1 MVYISSQQDS
11 TYFHWQIETYL
22 RNFESKG
29 IDLKKCYVVMLYNGK
44 ISDRAKELQR
54 NYEANF
60 YFYPMR
66 PTHRYYIASVKPYG
80 MWKLFKEVQ
89 FSEPIFYHD
98 ADIIFHTLPDFSPL
112 LNDDVNY
119 MSRCLQAGGMS
130 YVDYEYLRQFPGII
144 EGLIKIVGVMPKE
157 HGGGAQ
163 YILKGVTA
171 EYWEKVYR
179 DGFKIYDFLKDSK
192 TAVQVWCA
200 EMWATLWNLWYFD
213 LETDLHPLL
222 DFCMSRDPIIEL
234 KPIVHNAGLM
244 GQGYFNKLNYQNIY
258 PPYDVQVKEDM
269 CNFVYANEVKK
280 IHYIRSKSNKMGK
293 IQFIK
298 EGASDMKTGHLYQLG
313 ELADLG
319 EKRNANAVK
328 GGLAVWV
335 DSTALIEAKKE
346 LATEKATEKKEGT
359 PKKTTTSVKGQKI
372 ETKNSGK

>member
-1 MVYISSQQDS
+1 
-11 TYFHWQIETYL
+11 
-22 RNFESKG
+22 
-29 IDLKKCYVVMLYNGK
+29 MLYNGK
-44 ISDRAKELQR
+44 ISEKAKELQR
-54 NYEANF
+54 NYDAHF
-60 YFYPMR
+60 HFYPM
-66 PTHRYYIASVKPYG
+66 PILCKSYIASVKPYG

-89 FSEPIFYHD
+89 FNEPIFYHD

-119 MSRCLQAGGMS
+119 MSKCLQAGGMS
-130 YVDYEYLRQFPGII
+130 YVDYEYLRQFKGII
-144 EGLIKIVGVMPKE
+144 EGLINIVGTTPKE

-171 EYWEKVYR
+171 EYWEKVYH
-179 DGFKIYDFLKDSK
+179 DSFKIYDFLRESK

-222 DFCMSRDPIIEL
+222 DFCMSRDPIDQL

-244 GQGYFNKLNYQNIY
+244 GQGYFNKLSYQTTY
-258 PPYDVQVKEDM
+258 PPYNIEVKDDM
-269 CNFVYANEVKK
+269 CNFIYANEVKK
-280 IHYIRSKSNKMGK
+280 IYYIRLKNTIMGK

-298 EGASDMKTGHLYQLG
+298 EGASDMKTGHLYKLG

-319 EKRNANAVK
+319 EKRNTNAVK

-335 DSTALIEAKKE
+335 DSTEFQKEA
-346 LATEKATEKKEGT
+346 EKPATEKKEGT
-359 PKKTTTSVKGQKI
+359 PKKTTTRAGSKKI